1 MNYYKLN
8 LDFDDMFY
16 FLDLHYTTEEQGTTY
31 HWFLCLNTGTKQQVS
46 TKHLRLLQPIEYSNI
61 DQSQITEIK

>member
-1 MNYYKLN
+1 MNFYKLN
-8 LDFDDMFY
+8 LDFDDEFY

-46 TKHLRLLQPIEYSNI
+46 TKHLRLLLPIEYSDI
-61 DQSQITEIK
+61 DQSQIMETK